1 MHIEKLFT
9 TPVLQFNLNRQFTKE
24 EQNVFLD
31 NANSVNHSK
40 TDNASSH
47 VSTDKD
53 VLNDNRMSEIK
64 SFINQSIFKYKN
76 DIMKVKSNCELY
88 ITESWIVYLNNG
100 ESVHQ
105 HNHPNSII
113 SGVFY
118 CNDAEITF
126 INEKRQI
133 IWFDESEYNE
143 FNSNEHKMKLK
154 QGDLILFPSTLSHC
168 VRPIE
173 QEKTR
178 MSLSFNTFVKGI
190 VSEVKSKSL
199 KI

>member
-1 MHIEKLFT
+1 M
-9 TPVLQFNLNRQFTKE
+9 VLLIFE
-24 EQNVFLD
+24 EPNKFQ
-31 NANSVNHSK
+31 SVS
-40 TDNASSH
+40 
-47 VSTDKD
+47 
-53 VLNDNRMSEIK
+53 
-64 SFINQSIFKYKN
+64 
-76 DIMKVKSNCELY
+76 VKSKCELY

-113 SGVFY
+113 SGVLY
-118 CNDAEITF
+118 HNEAEITF
-126 INEKRQI
+126 INEKRPV

-143 FNSNEHKMKLK
+143 FNSDEHKMKLK
-154 QGDLILFPSTLSHC
+154 QGELILFPSTLAHC

>member
-40 TDNASSH
+40 TDNTLSH
-47 VSTDKD
+47 VSTDKG

-118 CNDAEITF
+118 FNDAEITF